1 MSAKNPETKPK
12 KKRLLP
18 YLGLLLLI
26 LGIVLPTAIMG
37 NVEYNIFDLFI
48 YTEKI
53 PSYGQKTSNLMGIL
67 ESLYQIILICFFL
80 SIIFGL
86 LSLKFR
92 KTVLITSFF
101 AFLVGLFEIGFFVIF
116 EQLLKQINHPP
127 PFLGSS
133 PFIFFIASAIFLIHH
148 LRIRMP
154 SKELDRV
161 SGELMGGEG

>member
-1 MSAKNPETKPK
+1 MSAKNPEPKPK

-18 YLGLLLLI
+18 SLGLLLLI
-26 LGIVLPTAIMG
+26 LGIILPTAIMG
-37 NVEYNIFDLFI
+37 NIEYKIFDLYI

-53 PSYGQKTSNLMGIL
+53 PSYGPKTSNLVDIL
-67 ESLYQIILICFFL
+67 ESLYQIVLICFFL
-80 SIIFGL
+80 SIFFGL

-133 PFIFFIASAIFLIHH
+133 PYYFLYC
-148 LRIRMP
+148 L
-154 SKELDRV
+154 SNLSDTSFEDKGAFKGAGV
-161 SGELMGGEG
+161 C